1 MIKQHFHNELV
12 KCGYPDNL
20 TIEYSLGYS
29 QGDGVAFYGNLSV
42 DNIKALINRLFSTDP
57 SQVDA
62 VSRVKNLMAQKDIE
76 EIISV
81 IQDFGSYGLS
91 ITRNSH
97 GYHYSHWNCM
107 RIEDNV
113 VNTGLLQDSLL
124 EIWDRFVLELEDDVK
139 SMSKKLESDGYSLLE
154 ASPYEDEVVW
164 ERATK
169 NYLVRVIELP
179 ERDFDID
186 HWDEEVRDQ
195 TICSILEGKERVLG
209 LRVEVLSR
217 ENEIVLGEDSLYG
230 LTVARDD
237 KSYAG
242 YRRELLRGAIQQT
255 RDFFSRHLKAA

>member
-139 SMSKKLESDGYSLLE
+139 SMSKKLESDGYSL
-154 ASPYEDEVVW
+154 
-164 ERATK
+164 
-169 NYLVRVIELP
+169 
-179 ERDFDID
+179 
-186 HWDEEVRDQ
+186 
-195 TICSILEGKERVLG
+195 
-209 LRVEVLSR
+209 
-217 ENEIVLGEDSLYG
+217 
-230 LTVARDD
+230 
-237 KSYAG
+237 
-242 YRRELLRGAIQQT
+242 RR
-255 RDFFSRHLKAA
+255 FSR